1 MAHLSTS
8 GTPDCDILPPPLGR
22 GFVMP
27 GLKSL
32 TAICV
37 FSAALFAAD
46 NPFLGT
52 WKMNVAKSKGTPG
65 TLAKEAT
72 VKFEA
77 VGDEIKRTVTGT
89 DGDGQPM
96 KMEGTL
102 SWDGKEHKV
111 DNPDGSSVM
120 VAVKKVND
128 HTLDV
133 TVNQNGKL
141 LQTVKAVVSKDGKT
155 MTATVK
161 GEDPK
166 GRKLDNVEVL
176 EKQ

>member
-1 MAHLSTS
+1 VRA
-8 GTPDCDILPPPLGR
+8 
-22 GFVMP
+22 
-27 GLKSL
+27 LKSF
-32 TAICV
+32 TVVCA

-52 WKMNVAKSKGTPG
+52 WKMNAAKSKSAGG
-65 TLAKEAT
+65 TLSKEET

-77 VGDEIKRTVTGT
+77 VGDEIKRTVTGLDA
-89 DGDGQPM
+89 DGKPM
-96 KMEGTL
+96 NISGTL
-102 SWDGKEHKV
+102 PWDGKEHKIEG
-111 DNPDGSSVM
+111 PDGSSVM
-120 VAVKKVND
+120 VAVKKIND

-133 TVNQNGKL
+133 KVTQNGKL

-155 MTATVK
+155 MTNTVK

-166 GRKLDNVEVL
+166 GRKLDMVEVL

>member
-1 MAHLSTS
+1 M
-8 GTPDCDILPPPLGR
+8 R
-22 GFVMP
+22 R
-27 GLKSL
+27 LKSL

-65 TLAKEAT
+65 TLMKEGT

-77 VGDEIKRTVTGT
+77 AGNEIKRTVTGI

-96 KMEGTL
+96 NISGTL
-102 SWDGKEHKV
+102 AWDGKEHKI

-128 HTLDV
+128 RTLNV
-133 TVNQNGKL
+133 TVKQNLKL

-166 GRKLDNVEVL
+166 GRKLNNVEVL